1 MSRGLGPVQC
11 GLLDFLRRNDGYAWV
26 TEYVSSLAGAV
37 PAPRSAEI
45 SVRRAVR
52 ALERR
57 GLVRTGYH
65 ALAEP
70 WESVRQR
77 CLLLWLPEVRHPPE
91 AVERRRWVDADSAAL
106 AALRAIR
113 LDEVEA
119 WLQTARGVR
128 GCGPPGAR
136 RWPFPPLAPPW
147 VPYQLAAARLAPAIG
162 ACTADARLTVGGSRA
177 VRRSVARLHR
187 RGALEV
193 RPDPQGRR
201 TYAAIRCLVE
211 NPE

>member
-11 GLLDFLRRNDGYAWV
+11 GLLDFLKRNEGFAWV
-26 TEYVSSLAGAV
+26 TEYVNSLAGAGSV
-37 PAPRSAEI
+37 PRSAEV

-65 ALAEP
+65 SLAEP

-77 CLLLWLPEVRHPPE
+77 CLLLWLPEVSRPPE
-91 AVERRRWVDADSAAL
+91 SIERRRWVDADGAAL
-106 AALRAIR
+106 AALRAIGH
-113 LDEVEA
+113 DEVEA
-119 WLQTARGVR
+119 WLRAARDVR
-128 GCGPPGAR
+128 GYGPPGAR

-147 VPYQLAAARLAPAIG
+147 VPYQLAAGRIAPAIG
-162 ACTADARLTVGGSRA
+162 ACTMDARLTVGGSRA
-177 VRRSVARLHR
+177 VRRAVARLHR

-193 RPDPQGRR
+193 RPDPEGRR
-201 TYAAIRCLVE
+201 TYAAVRCLIE